1 MKFDTI
7 VVEKADHVGKI
18 TLNRPE
24 VLNAMSTQLVEE
36 LTNALKDMEGDPG
49 VRVVVLTATGRAFS
63 AGADLKEGFSGTR
76 NEPGSGAEEI
86 RQELHTAQA
95 ISYTLHSME
104 KPTIALVNGIAA
116 GGGMDWAMSCDMR
129 VGCEHTRF
137 MSAYIRIGAFS
148 GLGGTWLLPRLVG
161 IPKAAELLFTGYF
174 LEAEDAHRL
183 GLLNK
188 LVPAEK
194 LEEEGMALAAKIASG
209 PPIAIKLTKML
220 IYKGLHMEFQTALQ
234 MAAACETITL
244 TSEDRNEGVR
254 AFLEKRKPEFKGS

>member
-1 MKFDTI
+1 VEYDTI
-7 VVEKADHVGKI
+7 IVEKSDKVGKI
-18 TLNRPE
+18 VLNRPE
-24 VLNAMSTQLVEE
+24 VLNAMTTKLVDE
-36 LTNALKDMEGDPG
+36 LTKAVKDLAGDSE
-49 VRVVVLTATGRAFS
+49 VRVVVLTGAGRAFS
-63 AGADLKEGFSGTR
+63 SGADLKEGFSGTR

-86 RQELHTAQA
+86 RQELQTAQV

-104 KPTIALVNGIAA
+104 KPTIALVNGVAA
-116 GGGMDWAMSCDMR
+116 GGGMDWALSCDMR
-129 VGCEHTRF
+129 IGCERTRF

-161 IPKAAELLFTGYF
+161 IPKAAELLFTGDF
-174 LEAEDAHRL
+174 LDAEEAYRL

-188 LVPAEK
+188 LVPSEK
-194 LEEEGMALAAKIASG
+194 LQEEGMALARKIALG

-244 TSEDRNEGVR
+244 TSEDRNEGVK
-254 AFLEKRKPEFKGS
+254 AFLEKRPPQFKGR

>member
-1 MKFDTI
+1 MEFDTI
-7 VVEKADHVGKI
+7 IVEKADHIGKI

-36 LTNALKDMEGDPG
+36 LTEALKDMAKDSD
-49 VRVVVLTATGRAFS
+49 VRVMLLAGAGRAFS
-63 AGADLKEGFSGTR
+63 SGADLKEGFSGTR

-86 RQELHTAQA
+86 RQELHTAQV

-104 KPTIALVNGIAA
+104 KPTIALVNGVAA
-116 GGGMDWAMSCDMR
+116 GGGMDWALSCDMR
-129 VGCEHTRF
+129 IGCEHTRF

-148 GLGGTWLLPRLVG
+148 GLGGTWLLPRLAGV
-161 IPKAAELLFTGYF
+161 PKAAELLFTGDF
-174 LEAEDAHRL
+174 LEAEDALRI

-188 LVPAEK
+188 LVPSEN
-194 LEEEGMALAAKIASG
+194 LEEEGMALAKKIASG

-220 IYKGLHMEFQTALQ
+220 IHKGLHMEFQTALQ

-244 TSEDRNEGVR
+244 TSEDRNEGVK
-254 AFLEKRKPEFKGS
+254 AFFEKRKPQFKGK